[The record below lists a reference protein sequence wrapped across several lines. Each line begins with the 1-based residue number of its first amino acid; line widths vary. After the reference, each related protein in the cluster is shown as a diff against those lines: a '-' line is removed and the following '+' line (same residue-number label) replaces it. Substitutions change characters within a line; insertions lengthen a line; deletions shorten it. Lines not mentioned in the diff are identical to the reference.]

1 MIGRDHPH
9 GLTTARRLYA
19 GRSSRLAWVVVL
31 LAVAQATAMVGVAL
45 TRGSASP
52 NGPRNVG
59 AMSAASSV
67 PGPLSARSAVVS
79 GALPL
84 AVDVPSVGIATSLI
98 RLHVAADGSLEAP
111 GSFGV
116 AGWWADGAEPG
127 AVGAAV
133 LVGHVDSFTGPAAFY
148 RLGDVNPGAMVSVT
162 RSDHSVVTFAVDG
175 VRQFPKDRFPAEE
188 VYGATPTATLRLI
201 TCGGRFD
208 RRRGEYDDNVVV
220 FAHLV
225 TADDAPQKAS
235 APA

>member
-1 MIGRDHPH
+1 MIDR
-9 GLTTARRLYA
+9 GLSLGPTTAQPSPA
-19 GRSSRLAWVVVL
+19 GRSWPLAWMVGV
-31 LAVAQATAMVGVAL
+31 LAVIQTTAGVGVAL
-45 TRGSASP
+45 VRGYDSS

-59 AMSAASSV
+59 AVSAASSV

-98 RLHVAADGSLEAP
+98 RLHVAADGALEAP

-116 AGWWADGAEPG
+116 AGWWAEGAEPG
-127 AVGAAV
+127 KVGPAV
-133 LVGHVDSFTGPAAFY
+133 LVGHVDSKTGPAVFY
-148 RLGDVNPGAMVSVT
+148 RLDDVKPGAMVSVT
-162 RSDHSVVTFAVDG
+162 RSDHSVVRFAVDR

-188 VYGATPTATLRLI
+188 VYGPTSTATLRLI
-201 TCGGRFD
+201 TCGGRFN

-225 TADDAPQKAS
+225 AADAPQKGS